1 MPFPVCDN
9 IRIKRCRLLPGEEHR
24 GYCASKRRY
33 YFGLKVHLLITG
45 QGHPVEILLT
55 PASVADKRG

>member
-24 GYCASKRRY
+24 GYCDSKHRY